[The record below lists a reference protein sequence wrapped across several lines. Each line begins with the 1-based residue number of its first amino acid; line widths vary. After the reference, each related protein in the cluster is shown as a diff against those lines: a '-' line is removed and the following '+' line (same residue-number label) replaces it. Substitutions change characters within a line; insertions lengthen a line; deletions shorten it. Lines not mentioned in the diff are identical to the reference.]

1 MQRQTKQ
8 RQAIRAALAQ
18 DTNFRSAAELH
29 ETLGDDAP
37 SLATVYRTL
46 QTLADGGEAETLIR
60 GAETVYRICPPEHH
74 HHLLCTQCNSA
85 TDIAATDI
93 EDWAARTA
101 AEHGYR
107 LTHHTIELRGV
118 CARCQA

>member
-8 RQAIRAALAQ
+8 RQTIRTELASHPG
-18 DTNFRSAAELH
+18 FRSAAELH
-29 ETLGDDAP
+29 AALGDTAP

-46 QTLADGGEAETLIR
+46 QTLADNGEAETLIR
-60 GAETVYRICPPEHH
+60 GAETVYRICAPEHH
-74 HHLLCTQCNSA
+74 HHLLCTECGTA

-93 EDWAARTA
+93 EDWATRTA
-101 AEHGYR
+101 TEHGYR

-118 CARCQA
+118 CATCRA